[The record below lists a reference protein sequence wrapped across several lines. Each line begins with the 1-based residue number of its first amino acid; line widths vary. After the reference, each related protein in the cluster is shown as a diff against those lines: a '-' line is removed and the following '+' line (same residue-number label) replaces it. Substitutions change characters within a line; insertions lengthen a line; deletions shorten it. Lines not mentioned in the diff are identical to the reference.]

1 MNINNVVILSEAK
14 DLLLAANSRSFASLR
29 MTIYFSGAELQEC
42 PRYTYDLLLSI
53 EKLIYGGDG
62 LARTPPGA
70 DGRSMAVFVPFVLPG
85 ERIEAEIRQE
95 KPGFARGSVTQLI
108 EASPDR
114 VEARCPY
121 FRQCGGCHYQH
132 IPYERQLEFKAGIL
146 RETLQRIAKMEIKIE
161 PKSGIRLHASP
172 PWNYRNRTRL
182 QVQTAPEFPPQPGK
196 TGRSGGPGFPPQ
208 PAKSARSGG
217 PGFALGYF
225 RFGSH
230 EFLPVG
236 ECPISSPLLN
246 RVMTRLLELGGLNC
260 PAAVE
265 EIELFAD
272 AADERLLAWTFCGRE
287 TDKND
292 LLRWAE
298 AIERELPEISGV
310 TFFFSRRRSSEHR
323 SSEHRSSQGR
333 LEDDAPMDLQA
344 LAQSGAKSIRY
355 RTKNHE
361 YQVSAGAFF
370 QVNRYLVDELV
381 SVVTGN
387 ARGDVALDLYAG
399 VGLFSVALARNF
411 HHIFAVEASLTSY
424 ADFVQNVPA
433 NVKAAGARTEDYL
446 RSRPVRK
453 RPDLVVLDPPRTGAG
468 KAVIRSLVELGAPRV
483 RYVSCDPATLARD
496 IAPLLAA
503 GYHIEEAHLFDL
515 FPETFHIESVMLL
528 AR

>member
-1 MNINNVVILSEAK
+1 LRCAKAELVLHALTQGQPPSAVQRGEAPPCK
-14 DLLLAANSRSFASLR
+14 CSVENSRD
-29 MTIYFSGAELQEC
+29 C

-62 LARTPPGA
+62 LARTPPA
-70 DGRSMAVFVPFVLPG
+70 DDGRSMTIFVPFVLPG
-85 ERIEAEIRQE
+85 ERVEAEIRQE
-95 KPGFARGSVTQLI
+95 KPGFARGAVARLI

-132 IPYERQLEFKAGIL
+132 IPYERQLDFKAGIL
-146 RETLQRIAKMEIKIE
+146 RETLQRIAKIE
-161 PKSGIRLHASP
+161 LKSEIRLHASP

-182 QVQTAPEFPPQPGK
+182 QVRTVPE
-196 TGRSGGPGFPPQ
+196 
-208 PAKSARSGG
+208 
-217 PGFALGYF
+217 FALGYF
-225 RFGSH
+225 RLSSH
-230 EFLPVG
+230 QFLPVS

-246 RVMTRLLELGGLNC
+246 RVMARLIELGGLSC

-272 AADERLLAWTFCGRE
+272 AADESLLAWAFCRTE
-287 TDKND
+287 PDRRD

-298 AIERELPEISGV
+298 ALQHELPEISGV
-310 TFFFSRRRSSEHR
+310 TLFSSRRRSAEQR
-323 SSEHRSSQGR
+323 A
-333 LEDDAPMDLQA
+333 DDETPVDPKP
-344 LAQSGAKSIRY
+344 LAQLGARSIRY
-355 RTKNHE
+355 RTKDHQ
-361 YQVSAGAFF
+361 YQVSAAAFF
-370 QVNRYLVDELV
+370 QGNRYLIDELV

-387 ARGDVALDLYAG
+387 VSGDVAFDLYAG
-399 VGLFSVALARNF
+399 VGLFSAALARSF
-411 HHIFAVEASLTSY
+411 HHILGVEASLTSH

-433 NVKAAGARTEDYL
+433 NVKAVGARTEDFLSSGYPG
-446 RSRPVRK
+446 SRPVRK
-453 RPDLVVLDPPRTGAG
+453 SPELVVLDPPRTGAG
-468 KAVIRSLVELGAPRV
+468 KTVIRSLVELGAPRV

-496 IAPLLAA
+496 LAPLLAA

>member
-1 MNINNVVILSEAK
+1 LSEA
-14 DLLLAANSRSFASLR
+14 RIFR
-29 MTIYFSGAELQEC
+29 RGQGC

-62 LARTPPGA
+62 LARTPAGA

-85 ERIEAEIRQE
+85 ERVEAEIRQE
-95 KPGFARGSVTQLI
+95 KPGFARGSLTQLI

-132 IPYERQLEFKAGIL
+132 IPYQRQLEFKAAIL
-146 RETLQRIAKMEIKIE
+146 RETLQRIAKIELQSEI
-161 PKSGIRLHASP
+161 RQHASP

-182 QVQTAPEFPPQPGK
+182 QVRTAPE
-196 TGRSGGPGFPPQ
+196 
-208 PAKSARSGG
+208 
-217 PGFALGYF
+217 FALGYF

-230 EFLPVG
+230 EFLPVR

-246 RVMTRLLELGGLNC
+246 RVMARLLELGGLHC
-260 PAAVE
+260 PTAVE

-272 AADERLLAWTFCGRE
+272 AADERLLAWAFCGRE
-287 TDKND
+287 ADHRD

-298 AIERELPEISGV
+298 ALERELPEISGV
-310 TFFFSRRRSSEHR
+310 TFFSSRRRF
-323 SSEHRSSQGR
+323 
-333 LEDDAPMDLQA
+333 EDEAPFDQKA
-344 LAQSGAKSIRY
+344 LAQSGAKAIRY
-355 RTKNHE
+355 RTQNYE

-387 ARGDVALDLYAG
+387 ASGDVALDLYAG
-399 VGLFSVALARNF
+399 VGLFSAALARNF
-411 HHIFAVEASLTSY
+411 HHIFSVEASQTSHG
-424 ADFVQNVPA
+424 DLVQNVPA
-433 NVKAAGARTEDYL
+433 NVKAVGARTEDYL
-446 RSRPVRK
+446 RSDYLRNRPVRK

-468 KAVIRSLVELGAPRV
+468 KAVIRSLVDLGALRV

-496 IAPLLAA
+496 TAPLLAA

-515 FPETFHIESVMLL
+515 FPESFHIESVLLL

>member
-1 MNINNVVILSEAK
+1 M
-14 DLLLAANSRSFASLR
+14 
-29 MTIYFSGAELQEC
+29 
-42 PRYTYDLLLSI
+42 LLSI

-62 LARTPPGA
+62 LARTPVGA
-70 DGRSMAVFVPFVLPG
+70 DGRNMAVFVPFVLPG
-85 ERIEAEIRQE
+85 ERVEAEIRQE
-95 KPGFARGSVTQLI
+95 KPGFARGSVAQLI

-146 RETLQRIAKMEIKIE
+146 RETLQRIAKITIE
-161 PKSGIRLHASP
+161 LESEIRLHASP

-182 QVQTAPEFPPQPGK
+182 QVQTAPEFPPQTGK
-196 TGRSGGPGFPPQ
+196 TGRSGD
-208 PAKSARSGG
+208 

-225 RFGSH
+225 RFGSR
-230 EFLPVG
+230 EFLPVR

-246 RVMTRLLELGGLNC
+246 QVMARLLELRGLNC

-272 AADERLLAWTFCGRE
+272 AADERLLAWAFCGRE
-287 TDKND
+287 ADQRD

-298 AIERELPEISGV
+298 ALERELPEITGV
-310 TFFFSRRRSSEHR
+310 TFFSSRRRSSGR
-323 SSEHRSSQGR
+323 GSSERR
-333 LEDDAPMDLQA
+333 LEDEAPIDLKS
-344 LAQSGAKSIRY
+344 LAESGAKAIRY

-399 VGLFSVALARNF
+399 GGFFSAALARSF
-411 HHIFAVEASLTSY
+411 HHIFGVEPSLTSH

-433 NVKAAGARTEDYL
+433 NVKAVGARTEDYL

-468 KAVIRSLVELGAPRV
+468 KSVIRSLVELGAPRV
-483 RYVSCDPATLARD
+483 RYVSCEPATLARD
-496 IAPLLAA
+496 IAALLAA

>member
-1 MNINNVVILSEAK
+1 LSEA
-14 DLLLAANSRSFASLR
+14 RIFR
-29 MTIYFSGAELQEC
+29 RGQGC

-62 LARTPPGA
+62 LARTPAGA

-85 ERIEAEIRQE
+85 ERVEAEIRQE
-95 KPGFARGSVTQLI
+95 KPGFARGSLTQVI

-132 IPYERQLEFKAGIL
+132 IPYQRQLEFKAAIL
-146 RETLQRIAKMEIKIE
+146 RETLQRIAKIDLTSEIC
-161 PKSGIRLHASP
+161 LHASP

-182 QVQTAPEFPPQPGK
+182 QVRTGPE
-196 TGRSGGPGFPPQ
+196 
-208 PAKSARSGG
+208 
-217 PGFALGYF
+217 FALGYF
-225 RFGSH
+225 RLGSH
-230 EFLPVG
+230 EFLPVR

-246 RVMTRLLELGGLNC
+246 RVMARLLELGGLNC
-260 PAAVE
+260 PTAVE

-272 AADERLLAWTFCGRE
+272 AADERLLAWAFCGRE
-287 TDKND
+287 ADHRD

-298 AIERELPEISGV
+298 ALERELPEISGV
-310 TFFFSRRRSSEHR
+310 TFFSSRRRF
-323 SSEHRSSQGR
+323 
-333 LEDDAPMDLQA
+333 EDEAPSNQKA
-344 LAQSGAKSIRY
+344 LAQSGAKAIRY
-355 RTKNHE
+355 RTQNYE

-387 ARGDVALDLYAG
+387 ASGDVALDLYAG
-399 VGLFSVALARNF
+399 VGLFSAALARNF
-411 HHIFAVEASLTSY
+411 HHIFGVEASQTSHS
-424 ADFVQNVPA
+424 DLVQNVPA
-433 NVKAAGARTEDYL
+433 NVKAVGARTEDYL
-446 RSRPVRK
+446 RSDYLRNRPVRK

-468 KAVIRSLVELGAPRV
+468 KAVIRSLVELGALRV

-496 IAPLLAA
+496 TAPLLAA

-515 FPETFHIESVMLL
+515 FPESFHIESVLLL